1 MGFFYRTFHSFWLA
15 SMLNRLLVAVVP
27 LALVLIPAVR
37 FLPVAYRWR
46 IQLQIYRCYRP
57 LLRLERDAAG
67 PLSRDQTHD
76 LLSRLDE
83 IEGVV
88 DELRVPA
95 SFADQFY
102 VLRGHIAFVRQ
113 RLKAAEPA

>member
-1 MGFFYRTFHSFWLA
+1 
-15 SMLNRLLVAVVP
+15 VAVVP
-27 LALVLIPAVR
+27 LALVLIPAIR

-67 PLSRDQTHD
+67 PLSRERVQD

-83 IEGVV
+83 IENIV
-88 DELRVPA
+88 DQLRVPA

-113 RLKAAEPA
+113 RLNAAVPAQG